1 MLEQVSLPRRIVVAI
16 DGSDPSIKALS
27 YASKLAEQN
36 KSNITVLNVVSLP
49 LGTDPRTADAIRK
62 ELRTKSGELLGK
74 ASDMCKASSIA
85 VETESI
91 ETGQSVV
98 MAIVDFSA
106 KKNADL
112 IVVGTKG
119 TSGYGKMMLGSV
131 AAGVVS
137 FANSPVL
144 AVR

>member
-1 MLEQVSLPRRIVVAI
+1 MVAI

-49 LGTDPRTADAIRK
+49 PGTDPRTADAIRK
-62 ELRTKSGELLGK
+62 ELRTKSGELLRK

>member
-1 MLEQVSLPRRIVVAI
+1 MQANW
-16 DGSDPSIKALS
+16 
-27 YASKLAEQN
+27 AEQN
-36 KSNITVLNVVSLP
+36 RSNITVLNVVSLSP
-49 LGTDPRTADAIRK
+49 GTDPRTADALRK
-62 ELRTKSGELLGK
+62 ELRAEADELLRKASELGK
-74 ASDMCKASSIA
+74 ASGVA

-137 FANSPVL
+137 FANCPVL

>member
-1 MLEQVSLPRRIVVAI
+1 MMGPTR
-16 DGSDPSIKALS
+16 PSR
-27 YASKLAEQN
+27 ASAMQANWAEQN
-36 KSNITVLNVVSLP
+36 RSNITVLNVVSLSP
-49 LGTDPRTADAIRK
+49 GTDPRTADALRK
-62 ELRTKSGELLGK
+62 ELRAEADELLRKASELGK
-74 ASDMCKASSIA
+74 ASGVA

-119 TSGYGKMMLGSV
+119 TSGYVKMMLGSV

-137 FANSPVL
+137 FANCPVL